1 MNFIYK
7 YKDFFVG
14 FCDKVLVLINI
25 CIGFY
30 DY

>member
-1 MNFIYK
+1 MNFIYM

-25 CIGFY
+25 GFY